1 MASIWLTGASSG
13 IGEALARELVRRG
26 GRVAAFARRKERLD
40 RLRDELG
47 ESLLVQVGDVTDR
60 VRVKEAVAEAQEAF
74 GPIDVAIFN
83 AGIGDSLMFDEF
95 DVDLIE
101 RTFAV
106 NVMGVV
112 YGMDAVLPQMKE
124 RKSGTIVGISSPAG
138 FRGLPTSGAYCASKA
153 ALSTLLE
160 SLRVEARAHGIK
172 LLTVSPGFVKSEM
185 TDRNDHPMPFL
196 METDKAA
203 RIICDGIES
212 GRRHIH
218 FPWRLTVP
226 LLLMRMLP
234 IPLWD
239 YLMRKFVVPRA
250 KPKRKSES

>member
-60 VRVKEAVAEAQEAF
+60 ARVKEAVAEAQEAF
-74 GPIDVAIFN
+74 GRIDVAILN

-185 TDRNDHPMPFL
+185 TDRNEHPMPFL

-226 LLLMRMLP
+226 LLFMKMLP
-234 IPLWD
+234 VPLYD
-239 YLMRKFVVPRA
+239 YLMRKFVVRRA
-250 KPKRKSES
+250 KPKRKSGS